1 MTSERRIEDYAL
13 IGDCGSAAL
22 IGHDGSIDWLCLPRF
37 DSGACFAALLGEPG
51 HGRWL
56 ICPVEPVARLERRYL
71 DGSLILATTFETAAG
86 AIELVDFMRP
96 RRRLPQL
103 VRLVRGLRGRVAM
116 CTEFILRFDYGTV
129 VPWVERL
136 PEGGL
141 SAIGGPD
148 RVVLRTPVPLR
159 GEDLKTL
166 GEFTV
171 DAGESI
177 PFVLSYVP
185 SHQPLPPPV
194 DPARALHDTE
204 VFWHRWSDRC
214 ASAGPW
220 TGAVKHSLVV
230 LKGLT
235 YAQTGGI
242 VAAPTTSLPE
252 QLGGTRNWDYRY
264 CWLRDATF
272 TLLALMHAG
281 YYDEA
286 RTWRDWLFRAVA
298 GSPDQLQIMY
308 GLGGERRLTEWEV
321 PWLPGFEG
329 SRPVRIGNAA
339 VNQTQLNVYG
349 EVLDALYHAQSHG
362 LPPIQHGDAIGTVV
376 LEHLAKIWD
385 QPDEGI
391 WEVRGPPQ
399 HFTHSKVMTWVA
411 FDRAVKLFEQRG
423 SSDQAFQS
431 LRQVRD
437 RIHEDVC
444 SKAFDPDLGSFV
456 QAYGSKALDASL
468 LLLPLVGFLPP
479 SDPRIVGTVKTI
491 EQRLMADGF
500 VCRYDTGE
508 TVDGLPPGEGAF
520 LACSFWLADNFILQ
534 GRMTEARELFERL
547 LALRNDVGLLAEEYD
562 PRLGRQLGN
571 FPQAFSHV
579 ALVNTAFNLTR
590 SQGPAEQRA
599 ARARRHKR
607 AQFRP

>member
-1 MTSERRIEDYAL
+1 MRESRRIEDYAL

-22 IGHDGSIDWLCLPRF
+22 VGRDGSIDWLCLPRF
-37 DSGACFAALLGEPG
+37 DSAACFAALLGEPT

-56 ICPVEPVARLERRYL
+56 ISPAGRTARFERRYL
-71 DGSLILATTFETAAG
+71 EGSLILTSTFETTEG
-86 AIELVDFMRP
+86 AVELVDFMRP
-96 RRRLPQL
+96 HRRFPQL
-103 VRLVRGLRGRVAM
+103 VRLVRGLRGHVPMR
-116 CTEFILRFDYGTV
+116 TEFILRFDYGAV
-129 VPWVERL
+129 VPWIERL
-136 PEGGL
+136 SEGGL
-141 SAIGGPD
+141 TAIGGPE
-148 RVVLRTPVPLR
+148 RVVLRTPAPLR
-159 GEDLKTL
+159 GEDLKTV

-171 DAGESI
+171 GAGETI
-177 PFVLSYVP
+177 PFVMSYGP
-185 SHQPLPPPV
+185 SHLPLPPAV
-194 DPARALHDTE
+194 DPTRALRDTE
-204 VFWHRWSDRC
+204 VFWRRWSERC

-220 TGAVKHSLVV
+220 SEVVKRSLVV

-235 YAQTGGI
+235 YAPTGGI

-252 QLGGTRNWDYRY
+252 ELGGVRNWDYRY

-286 RTWRDWLFRAVA
+286 RKWRDWLFRAVA

-308 GLGGERRLTEWEV
+308 GLGGERRLTEWEAA
-321 PWLPGFEG
+321 WLPGFEG

-339 VNQTQLNVYG
+339 VNQTQLDIYG
-349 EVLDALYHAQSHG
+349 EILDALYHAQSHG
-362 LPPIQHGDAIGTVV
+362 LPPNRHGDAIGRV
-376 LEHLAKIWD
+376 LLDHLAKTWE

-399 HFTHSKVMTWVA
+399 HFTHSKVMVWVA
-411 FDRAVKLFEQRG
+411 FDRAVKIREQRG
-423 SSDQAFQS
+423 NSSRVVERW
-431 LRQVRD
+431 RQVRD

-444 SKAFDPDLGSFV
+444 RKAFDPTLGSFV
-456 QAYGSKALDASL
+456 QAYGSKTLDASL

-479 SDPRIVGTVKTI
+479 TDPRIAGTVRAI
-491 EQRLMADGF
+491 ERRLMADGF
-500 VCRYDTGE
+500 VCRYDTGAA
-508 TVDGLPPGEGAF
+508 VDGLPPGEGAF

-534 GRMTEARELFERL
+534 GRIGEARELFERL

-562 PRLGRQLGN
+562 PRLRRQLGN

-599 ARARRHKR
+599 ARGHRGHPRRV
-607 AQFRP
+607 